1 MVLMK
6 MGLVLMIAMMMED
19 AHYLSA
25 AVCQL
30 RNSRGETIT
39 NLSAKCAKNQI
50 ADLFCYLRRYSV
62 ENYDDDKLN
71 AKDQF
76 QFICS
81 QLDYFIWRQ
90 FDRKVL
96 LVQRKVSTF
105 APWWSEKFNHSF
117 PVM

>member
-1 MVLMK
+1 MMK

-81 QLDYFIWRQ
+81 QLDYFIWRH

-96 LVQRKVSTF
+96 FVQRKVSTF
-105 APWWSEKFNHSF
+105 CTVVVRK
-117 PVM
+117 V